1 MGVRRAMNV
10 ANKPEF
16 KKKKA
21 EKPIRSQELLDFEQY
36 VGENFTLMKEAADI
50 TQAANKN
57 WRSYRCFK
65 F

>member
-1 MGVRRAMNV
+1 
-10 ANKPEF
+10 
-16 KKKKA
+16 
-21 EKPIRSQELLDFEQY
+21 LLDFEQY